1 MTTSSQPQGDPTA
14 DLGSIQTSTSLLLGC
29 NGARN
34 LSQPLTAAAASNHQ
48 PSSYHHFPLMNETS
62 VAASSA
68 SIISRSSH
76 HHYESHLYGTLAGHQ
91 RLKSPSTNAGDQGST
106 WKRLLSTMMPKSNE
120 PRRGSRSRPSLTLH
134 HGSGLNA
141 ENTLR
146 LEAHRQLFQS
156 HDLIRSGGGDDLY
169 RSNLQPQLGSYDATR
184 PLTGH
189 QYFPPVRIYHARN
202 GGTSWIC
209 LGRTEDLFFLRRYY
223 ADTLK
228 TRSAENAK
236 CR

>member
-1 MTTSSQPQGDPTA
+1 MTTSSQPQGDLTA

-34 LSQPLTAAAASNHQ
+34 LSQQPLTAAAAASNHQ

-91 RLKSPSTNAGDQGST
+91 RLKSPTTNAGDQGST

-189 QYFPPVRIYHARN
+189 QYFPPVRIYHARDD
-202 GGTSWIC
+202 GTS
-209 LGRTEDLFFLRRYY
+209 
-223 ADTLK
+223 
-228 TRSAENAK
+228 
-236 CR
+236 